1 MNVIKD
7 KSEIR
12 TSVIGSASAKVV
24 RLGTVVNELVKA
36 FIDEVVKRRF
46 KGLHHRKEGS
56 TETVDENEPLE
67 EELEKVT
74 TVDVD

>member
-1 MNVIKD
+1 M
-7 KSEIR
+7 
-12 TSVIGSASAKVV
+12 

-67 EELEKVT
+67 EEVGEGKPLWMLIETGGVRSFVSTAKPVNWLS
-74 TVDVD
+74 